1 METRVQKHK
10 KYRESLIKQDV
21 LTDDDL
27 VVEGKHSGSAYK
39 EILPFNQVIDT
50 DKDELKKKELQKVL
64 EKQKRNKLVI
74 TIIIMSLVL
83 VAIIVFAV
91 LAFGGQK

>member
-10 KYRESLIKQDV
+10 KYRDSLIKQGV
-21 LTDDDL
+21 LTDEDL

-50 DKDELKKKELQKVL
+50 DKDELKKKELQESLK
-64 EKQKRNKLVI
+64 KQQRNKLITTIVI
-74 TIIIMSLVL
+74 ISLIVI
-83 VAIIVFAV
+83 AIIVFAII
-91 LAFGGQK
+91 AFGGQK